1 MLIAGAD
8 PSGTSFASHVWR
20 TAMSMSK
27 PALDPPFKRKR
38 YATKKEVAEALTE
51 ALRTYPDCDGIRVRK
66 ITAAEFEAA
75 KAGQTLTA
83 EQHHVMLEAKL
94 DLQKQL
100 DLSEDI

>member
-1 MLIAGAD
+1 
-8 PSGTSFASHVWR
+8 
-20 TAMSMSK
+20 MSMSK

-51 ALRTYPDCDGIRVRK
+51 ALRTYPDCDGIRVRT
-66 ITAAEFEAA
+66 ITTLKDTGGVASWDAEFEAA

-83 EQHHVMLEAKL
+83 EQHRVMLAAKL

-100 DLSEDI
+100 DLSEDS